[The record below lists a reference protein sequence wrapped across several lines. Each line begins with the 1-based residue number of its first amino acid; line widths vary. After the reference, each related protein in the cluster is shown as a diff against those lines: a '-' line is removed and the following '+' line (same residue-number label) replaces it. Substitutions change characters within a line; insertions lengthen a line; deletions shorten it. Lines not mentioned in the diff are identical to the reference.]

1 MNTVAVVRLI
11 AVLALLPAPVLAQ
24 QRQRPPRA
32 EIEQRIRQRFGEQ
45 VRRELDLTEEQ
56 VTAVQQVE
64 ASFQEQRRALVTR
77 ETALR
82 RQLRRDDDARTEEQ
96 ARALLQEM
104 AAVRADEAR
113 LFRAEMDALLGTL
126 SADQVLR
133 FYELRDDLLER
144 VRRLRQ
150 GSNDGR
156 GRDGPRG
163 GPRRVAL
170 TAPQD
175 LG

>member
-1 MNTVAVVRLI
+1 MKTAAVFRLI
-11 AVLALLPAPVLAQ
+11 AILALLPAPALAQ
-24 QRQRPPRA
+24 QRPGPPRA
-32 EIEQRIRQRFGEQ
+32 QMEERIRQRFGEQ

-56 VTAVQQVE
+56 LAAVQQVE
-64 ASFQEQRRALVTR
+64 TSFQEQRRALVTR
-77 ETALR
+77 EAELR

-113 LFRAEMDALLGTL
+113 LFQAEMNALLGTL

-133 FYELRDDLLER
+133 FYELRDELMDR

-150 GSNDGR
+150 GANDGPDR
-156 GRDGPRG
+156 GGPRT

-170 TAPQD
+170 TAPHD
-175 LG
+175 RG